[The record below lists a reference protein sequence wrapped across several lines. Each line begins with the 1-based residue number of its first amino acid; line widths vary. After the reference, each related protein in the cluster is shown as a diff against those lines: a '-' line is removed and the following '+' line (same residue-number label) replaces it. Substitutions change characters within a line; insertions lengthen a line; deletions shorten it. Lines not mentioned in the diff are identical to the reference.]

1 MIRVMIVE
9 DDPFIAFDLAEQ
21 LEEAGLATTGIAAT
35 VGEALDLFAR
45 HGCDIAILDI
55 NLGDETASPI
65 AQLLADRNVPFVA
78 VTGYSLD
85 QVPPE
90 FNDATVLTKPVRVE
104 KLVSALIAR
113 VGGNGRQTPDRRL
126 PNNEPY

>member
-21 LEEAGLATTGIAAT
+21 LEAAGLSTTGIAAT
-35 VGEALDLFAR
+35 VGEALDLFNR
-45 HGCDIAILDI
+45 KSCDIAILDI

-65 AQLLADRNVPFVA
+65 ARLLADQEIPFVA
-78 VTGYSLD
+78 VTGYSRD

-90 FNDATVLTKPVRVE
+90 FSDAPILSKPVRIE
-104 KLVSALIAR
+104 KLVAALRAR
-113 VGGNGRQTPDRRL
+113 VGGDGQQAHGALDCSP
-126 PNNEPY
+126 